1 MARPRSSFWFVLTL
15 LGGVILGMALDRG
28 SRRVDAQS
36 PAVAPTI
43 VASTPAPSG
52 KAISEDDLYAQLA
65 RQYEQFAPVNRTF
78 ELVSKA
84 VSPSVVHIVA
94 HKVGRRDSNHKTPFE
109 ESGSGV
115 IVRDPRSKE
124 RFVLTNHH
132 VVEGTNSGDIQVF
145 LQDGRALKPT
155 KVWLDA
161 LADIA
166 VLKLGVAD
174 LPSARLGNSDD
185 AAVGSWVLA
194 LGSPFGLTHSVS
206 QGIISA
212 RGRHEQELHDDGVE
226 NQDFLQTDAA
236 INPGNSGGPLVNLK
250 GEVIGINTAIASN
263 GGGSEG
269 VGFSI
274 PINLAKWIMTQL
286 IQSGRVSRGAMGV
299 GLDQVRP
306 DQAELAGLNR
316 PRGAKV
322 SNVYE
327 ASPAST
333 AGVRVGDIVVGFN
346 GVEVADL
353 NHLINLVSMAAIGQ
367 PAKVTLWRDRQ
378 ELTVM
383 VKIGEKETVLA
394 QAPTT
399 GEPVVRPR
407 TDTMLRRQP
416 RPPVQTPLSQGSP
429 R

>member
-1 MARPRSSFWFVLTL
+1 MARSPAPLWLAL
-15 LGGVILGMALDRG
+15 ACGGGVVLGFTINWG
-28 SRRVDAQS
+28 ERRVIAQV
-36 PAVAPTI
+36 PATLPTQAAIAP
-43 VASTPAPSG
+43 AALG
-52 KAISEDDLYAQLA
+52 KAQSEDDLYAQLA
-65 RQYEQFAPVNRTF
+65 RQYEQFAHVNRTF

-94 HKVGRRDSNHKTPFE
+94 HKVGRRDANHRVPFE
-109 ESGSGV
+109 ETGSGV
-115 IVRDPRSKE
+115 IVREPKSRE
-124 RFVLTNHH
+124 RYVLTNHH
-132 VVEGTNSGDIQVF
+132 VIEGANAGDIQVF

-155 KVWLDA
+155 RLWLDS

-166 VLKLGVAD
+166 VLKLGGVAE

-185 AAVGSWVLA
+185 VAVGSWVLA

-286 IQSGRVSRGAMGV
+286 ITTGRVSRGAMGV
-299 GLDQVRP
+299 GLDQIRA
-306 DQAELAGLNR
+306 DQAEIAGLNR

-322 SNVYE
+322 SNVYD
-327 ASPAST
+327 ASPASA
-333 AGVRVGDIVVGFN
+333 AGVREGDIIVGYN
-346 GVEVADL
+346 GIEVLDL
-353 NHLINLVSMAAIGQ
+353 NHLINLVSMSAIGQ
-367 PAKVTLWRDRQ
+367 PARVTLWRDRK
-378 ELTVM
+378 ELSVQ
-383 VKIGEKETVLA
+383 VKIGEKEAVLPQPPA
-394 QAPTT
+394 V
-399 GEPVVRPR
+399 GDVVRSRSDPI
-407 TDTMLRRQP
+407 LRRQP
-416 RPPVQTPLSQGSP
+416 RPSAPAQPK
-429 R
+429 